1 MFLNKNKMFNK
12 INLGKRLNSKKR
24 IQSGNKIIQKL
35 ENLYQSKKIIY
46 PTHIEDPNS
55 ILYKKK
61 ISYLNKEKDKFK
73 KLSNSNI
80 VNSRDS
86 LIKKNHLRYS
96 QSANPPTLDATGK
109 ITKSKMLNSSSKNKL
124 QSDLKEVSEMNK
136 KGVYKIINNK
146 YKVKANVED
155 GDININNISLHSNK
169 NKNENEKD
177 NENYYNNFLIK
188 EESIKLVN
196 DINEN
201 ENNKNNYLNL
211 SDSESSLSSY
221 KNKLKFPYLIKDYN
235 SSMFDTQKYRK
246 REKILQRS
254 LQFHIHPHNFNSRSM
269 NFKKRGYDEN
279 LTKNKHRVFSQI
291 KRVPSVIAFGKVVSN
306 ESSIIEQKHKKN
318 KLAKPNQTLGHN
330 NSSKNV
336 FRKGLTNNYS
346 IKKLKESKLI
356 KDDYNTNNPNA
367 ELYIPKDQFGNAIY
381 PIFTRKKTVKNLLPK
396 EYDYNTIRSPL
407 EVLHDTYHPLLRYQK
422 KMFNQHINAINQEI
436 GVAYT
441 KPFTL
446 VDKNKIM
453 EKYQMCQDLIDLQK
467 DEKLIKLIRELID
480 RNFGLDKEVAK
491 ALDLQKKEKENLRKK
506 QLYRRFC
513 EVMLKASIHFKRLNI
528 SLEEFYSIPNY
539 IFNQIEDEKYRME
552 EEEEKKKEG
561 KKGYEEIKNKEKEK
575 EEDNIDNLEFNT
587 EEEIVRNK
595 QVLMRKNGQ
604 HFFEAIRFGDINE
617 IINIMNHNYFIM
629 FYKDHFLQSPLHIA
643 AKRNLY
649 NFISLFI
656 SRGADINSR
665 DEGGRTPLFIAA
677 EKNHLEF
684 VTVLLFEI
692 ADPSIKNIKGE
703 RAFEVTTNSGIKT
716 ILERAKILHY
726 FHKIGKIQH
735 FNEAIKN
742 GLSFLCKEEMGI
754 DYELWLNEN
763 SDIIKRSE
771 K

>member
-1 MFLNKNKMFNK
+1 MFKK
-12 INLGKRLNSKKR
+12 INLGKGLNSKNR

-46 PTHIEDPNS
+46 PNHIEDPNS
-55 ILYKKK
+55 MLYKKK

-73 KLSNSNI
+73 NLSSSNNLNKNSNI

-86 LIKKNHLRYS
+86 LTKKKLLKHS
-96 QSANPPTLDATGK
+96 QSAESPTLDATGK
-109 ITKSKMLNSSSKNKL
+109 ITKSKIINSSSKNNI
-124 QSDLKEVSEMNK
+124 QSDIKEVSEMENSSK
-136 KGVYKIINNK
+136 KVVYKIINNK
-146 YKVKANVED
+146 NKINAED

-169 NKNENEKD
+169 NEIE
-177 NENYYNNFLIK
+177 NENYYKNFLIK
-188 EESIKLVN
+188 EQSIKLVN

-201 ENNKNNYLNL
+201 KNENDKNNYLNM
-211 SDSESSLSSY
+211 SDSELSLSSY
-221 KNKLKFPYLIKDYN
+221 KKKLKFPYLIKDYY
-235 SSMFDTQKYRK
+235 SLKFDKQKYRK

-254 LQFHIHPHNFNSRSM
+254 LQFHIHRHNFSSKTM
-269 NFKKRGYDEN
+269 NFRKRGYDDN
-279 LTKNKHRVFSQI
+279 LIRNKHKVFSQI
-291 KRVPSVIAFGKVVSN
+291 KRVPSMIAFGKVASN
-306 ESSIIEQKHKKN
+306 DSSIIQQKYKKN
-318 KLAKPNQTLGHN
+318 KLFKPNQTLGHN

-346 IKKLKESKLI
+346 IKKLAESKLI
-356 KDDYNTNNPNA
+356 KDDYNTNNPNT

-381 PIFTRKKTVKNLLPK
+381 PIFNRKKTVKNILPK
-396 EYDYNTIRSPL
+396 EYDYNTIRPPL
-407 EVLHDTYHPLLRYQK
+407 ELLHDTYHPLLRYQK

-446 VDKNKIM
+446 VDKNKIP

-467 DEKLIKLIRELID
+467 DEKLFKLIRELID

-491 ALDLQKKEKENLRKK
+491 ALDLQKKEKEILRKK
-506 QLYRRFC
+506 QIYRRFC

-528 SLEEFYSIPNY
+528 SLKEFYSMPNY
-539 IFNQIEDEKYRME
+539 DFNKIEDEKSKVQ
-552 EEEEKKKEG
+552 EEEKDEAQKENKK
-561 KKGYEEIKNKEKEK
+561 IKNKEEGKDYT
-575 EEDNIDNLEFNT
+575 DNK
-587 EEEIVRNK
+587 EEEIVRNN
-595 QVLMRKNGQ
+595 QALMRKNGQ
-604 HFFEAIRFGDINE
+604 HFLEAIRFGDVNE
-617 IINIMNHNYFIM
+617 IIRIMNYNYFIM
-629 FYKDHFLQSPLHIA
+629 FYKDHFFQSPLHIA

-649 NFISLFI
+649 NCISLFI
-656 SRGADINSR
+656 SRGADINSQ

-677 EKNHLEF
+677 AKNHLEF

-692 ADPSIKNIKGE
+692 ADPYVKNIKGE
-703 RAFEVTTNSGIKT
+703 RAIEVTTNSRIKI

-754 DYELWLNEN
+754 NFELWLNEN
-763 SDIIKRSE
+763 KDIIKRSE